1 MIQEQT
7 KLNVIDNSGGK
18 VVKCIK
24 VLKGSKKKT
33 AKIGD
38 FIKVVV
44 KNSIFNSKIKKGQIL
59 NAIIVRSKFPLKR
72 TDGSYLSFN
81 DNAVLLLNN
90 QNQMIGTRIFGVI
103 AKEIKTIYFKKLI
116 SLSSELV

>member
-72 TDGSYLSFN
+72 TDGSYLSFS

>member
-7 KLNVIDNSGGK
+7 KLNVVDNSGGK

>member
-7 KLNVIDNSGGK
+7 KLNVVDNSGGK

-24 VLKGSKKKT
+24 VLNGSKKKT